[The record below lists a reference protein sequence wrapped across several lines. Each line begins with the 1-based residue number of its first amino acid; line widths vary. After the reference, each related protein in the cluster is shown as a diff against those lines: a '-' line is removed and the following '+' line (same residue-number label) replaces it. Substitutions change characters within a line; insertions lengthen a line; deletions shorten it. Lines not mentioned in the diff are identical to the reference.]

1 MAQVPTDVSE
11 VTAMPTF
18 SLLLRPRYRETL
30 ASRIGWREEVC
41 PPSLRQAPRSAWQ
54 RMWCWLLAPG
64 AWHSSPPVHRLP
76 PVRRAFLDTLADV
89 ADPAAGTLADRIG
102 HAHSLRDLWH
112 LRAELYHVLA
122 LNHDQREAE
131 QRLTQLNRHFP
142 TRAPRSG
149 FVPLLS

>member
-1 MAQVPTDVSE
+1 MAHTISE
-11 VTAMPTF
+11 LDGGVTA
-18 SLLLRPRYRETL
+18 PR
-30 ASRIGWREEVC
+30 GF
-41 PPSLRQAPRSAWQ
+41 
-54 RMWCWLLAPG
+54 
-64 AWHSSPPVHRLP
+64 
-76 PVRRAFLDTLADV
+76 RATGLHCGIKANGRHDL
-89 ADPAAGTLADRIG
+89 
-102 HAHSLRDLWH
+102 AHSLRDLWH